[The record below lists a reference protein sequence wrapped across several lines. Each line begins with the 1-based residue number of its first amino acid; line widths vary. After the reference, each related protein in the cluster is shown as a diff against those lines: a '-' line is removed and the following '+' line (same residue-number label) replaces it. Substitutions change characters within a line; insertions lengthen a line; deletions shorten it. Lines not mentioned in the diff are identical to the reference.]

1 MEVDEMLRISAA
13 VVTSVLAALLV
24 VGVAWAGGDGGSDV
38 PAVEVTSTTGDDA
51 TSTSARS
58 GATSVSADA
67 SSSASATIDDG
78 DGRTSTTV
86 DDDGS
91 TSTTSDDDGSTSTT
105 LDDDGATSTTIDDDS
120 VGIADQVLDFEVSG
134 AATVTIQVAA
144 GRLVLLGIDLNAGW
158 HQEIKKLE
166 ADEIEIR
173 FEKGDSRA
181 ELKVELDDGRV
192 EWEVDAR

>member
-1 MEVDEMLRISAA
+1 
-13 VVTSVLAALLV
+13 VLAALLV

-58 GATSVSADA
+58 GATSVSADT
-67 SSSASATIDDG
+67 SSSTSATIDDG

-91 TSTTSDDDGSTSTT
+91 TSTTLDDDGS
-105 LDDDGATSTTIDDDS
+105 TSTTIDDDS

-144 GRLVLLGIDLNAGW
+144 GRLVLLDIDLNAGW
-158 HQEIKKLE
+158 HHEIKKLE

-181 ELKVELDDGRV
+181 ELKVEVDDGRI